1 MPPCRVLEFVAINR
15 RIEYVVAGGCEEL
28 FVTPLPPVKELS
40 GVAFERGRGDTKS
53 RNENMFVG
61 CR

>member
-1 MPPCRVLEFVAINR
+1 MPPCKFLEFVAINR
-15 RIEYVVAGGCEEL
+15 RIVYVVAGCNEL
-28 FVTPLPPVKELS
+28 FVPPLLVKELS
-40 GVAFERGRGDTKS
+40 GVVFERGRGDTRS